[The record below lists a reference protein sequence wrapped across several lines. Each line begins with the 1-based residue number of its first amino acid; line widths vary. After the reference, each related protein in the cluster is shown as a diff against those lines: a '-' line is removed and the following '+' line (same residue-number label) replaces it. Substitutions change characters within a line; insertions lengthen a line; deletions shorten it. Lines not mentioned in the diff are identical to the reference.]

1 MELLSY
7 TENIVIAFIPCDS
20 VREVFNVADLR
31 SMSEAK
37 ACDQRTDLACN
48 VIVAAK
54 AFDG

>member
-1 MELLSY
+1 MGLLSY
-7 TENIVIAFIPCDS
+7 TENVVIAFIPCDS

-37 ACDQRTDLACN
+37 TCDQRTDLSCN
-48 VIVAAK
+48 IIVAAK